1 MLPDA
6 DLPHADAVFLRL
18 SEGAA
23 FQDGG
28 VSLPRTGAAA
38 RADTYANLFNLGT
51 WAAHGPLT
59 GLALDVAGD
68 GPVTLHLWQVT
79 KAGEQTLLQADLDLT
94 AGDVTL
100 PVTPASPTG
109 LLMWSLTARGPA
121 HLADVRIR
129 AAQTATA
136 PVRLAIVITTYQREA
151 AVQAT
156 ATRIAAFLGAG
167 HLDHAHLFVID
178 NGQTVTLPDH
188 PDVTL
193 IANRNLGGAGGFAR
207 GLAAAR
213 DAGTF
218 THVLFMDDDAS
229 FQMENLTRTTAFLRH
244 ATDPATALSGAMV
257 SAKRPWELW
266 EIGGEVDR
274 IARSIF
280 AGTDLR
286 DAAAVTAMELATP
299 TPPTTGFYGAWWYF
313 AFPIGAVKHDP
324 YPFFVRGDDIWFSLS
339 NPFRIATLN
348 GVMSLQD
355 DFSAKASPQTAYL
368 DMRCNLLIN
377 IMRTDRP
384 RGVFGIIHLALQ
396 QAFYAASR
404 MHYET
409 AAAGLLAWEDL
420 LKGPE
425 DLIRNIAMT
434 DKRAQVA
441 TLIQTE
447 RWGPR
452 PAKLPPVQPSLPRA
466 TGWPRLRQMLTLNG
480 HLLPGVRLWGRD
492 VTVPLAD
499 RASFIALRGARRAV
513 FLDDTDRAYTVTHD
527 KARFARLM
535 GRAAVL
541 SVRWLIAWPRLAR
554 DWRGAMG
561 PLTAP
566 AFWADHL
573 GPAQTP
579 AGRFADKP

>member
-1 MLPDA
+1 MRPDP
-6 DLPHADAVFLRL
+6 DLPHADDVFARL
-18 SEGAA
+18 SGGAA
-23 FQDGG
+23 WTADG
-28 VSLPRTGAAA
+28 VALPGAGACA

-51 WAAHGPLT
+51 WAAHGPVT
-59 GLALDVAGD
+59 GLTLDIAGD

-79 KAGEQTLLQADLDLT
+79 QGAEQTLLQADLTLT
-94 AGDVTL
+94 AGGVTL
-100 PVTPASPTG
+100 PVTPVRADG
-109 LLMWSLTARGPA
+109 ILMWSVTARGPA
-121 HLADVRIR
+121 HLADVRVM
-129 AAQTATA
+129 ADDTNAA
-136 PVRLAIVITTYQREA
+136 PVRLAIVITTYQRED

-156 ATRIAAFLGAG
+156 AARIAAFLGAG
-167 HLDHAHLFVID
+167 HMAHAHLFVID
-178 NGQTVTLPDH
+178 NGRSVTLPAH
-188 PDVTL
+188 RHVTL
-193 IANRNLGGAGGFAR
+193 IPNRNLGGAGGFAR

-218 THVLFMDDDAS
+218 THVLFMDDDAA
-229 FQMENLTRTTAFLRH
+229 FQMENLTRTAAFLRH
-244 ATDPATALSGAMV
+244 ATAPATALSGAMV

-274 IARSIF
+274 VARSRF
-280 AGTDLR
+280 MGTDLR
-286 DAAAVTAMELATP
+286 NARAVTAMELATP
-299 TPPTTGFYGAWWYF
+299 TPPATGFYGAWWYF
-313 AFPIGAVKHDP
+313 AFPLAAVKHDP

-377 IMRTDRP
+377 IMRTDR
-384 RGVFGIIHLALQ
+384 RQGVFGIIHLALQ

-420 LKGPE
+420 LKGPD

-441 TLIQTE
+441 GLIDVE

-452 PAKLPPVQPSLPRA
+452 PAALPRAQPSLPRA

-499 RASFIALRGARRAV
+499 RASFVALRGARRAV

-527 KARFARLM
+527 KLTFARLT

-541 SVRWLIAWPRLAR
+541 VVRWLIAWPRLAR

-561 PLTAP
+561 PMTSP
-566 AFWADHL
+566 GFWAEHL
-573 GPAQTP
+573 GAD
-579 AGRFADKP
+579 RFADRD